1 MGEILTHSVFLTM
14 KSRPP
19 QLSFPT
25 LNFFNNSS
33 SKTRYA
39 VRKRTTSVWKPMTL
53 PQLYSETNSADFV
66 KFWEE
71 DKKCPPPRDT
81 RQRSAKQ
88 MRPGHC
94 SKSNTQN
101 VLLDVTGPRLTSPP
115 PLLPLLQT
123 RLNPPPLEQF
133 ARGLLLTLANR
144 FNEC

>member
-1 MGEILTHSVFLTM
+1 MSLPSTFDFFGEELVFFGKHPIQKNIVPSNIFFSWVMRSFYIERGSISLTIITISEKKNGPMGEILTHSVFLTM

-66 KFWEE
+66 KF
-71 DKKCPPPRDT
+71 
-81 RQRSAKQ
+81 
-88 MRPGHC
+88 
-94 SKSNTQN
+94 
-101 VLLDVTGPRLTSPP
+101 
-115 PLLPLLQT
+115 
-123 RLNPPPLEQF
+123 
-133 ARGLLLTLANR
+133 
-144 FNEC
+144 